1 MKYVKAWPPSM
12 LRSSMNDSKR
22 RDLGGNKMKRAVAV
36 LGIIAGSLLTG
47 MPAHAENN
55 TSGKRIALSNF
66 YAGNSWR
73 QSMLQAWTD
82 SANEAI
88 KAGIIKET
96 KIVNA
101 NNSATEQAS
110 QIESL
115 IVEGWDAIVVDPIST
130 TAINGA
136 IQDACD
142 AGITVVVFN
151 ESATAPCAKHI
162 ITNYVSVGAQQA
174 EFFGKT
180 LKGSNNI
187 LEIRGIA
194 GTSAD
199 DDMHKGLVDGLKNYP
214 NLKIV
219 GAVNGNWTGTITQRE
234 VAGILPS
241 LPEVNAVATQG
252 GDGFGAYQAFKAANR
267 PTPVIIMGHRQDE
280 LALWKQLLGTDP
292 SYNTFSISSTP
303 GGSKAAFWVA
313 QQLLAGMDVPSP
325 IDLPLPV
332 IQKADLEGWL
342 KVMPAG
348 SVVVTPYTQAWV
360 KEWIENARNGKP
372 APHDPKPSM

>member
-1 MKYVKAWPPSM
+1 M
-12 LRSSMNDSKR
+12 
-22 RDLGGNKMKRAVAV
+22 VAKQWEPVALV
-36 LGIIAGSLLTG
+36 LGAFLVGSCSAQAL
-47 MPAHAENN
+47 ES

-73 QSMLQAWTD
+73 QAMLKAWSQAAD
-82 SANEAI
+82 EAV
-88 KAGIIKET
+88 KAGIIKES

-101 NNSATEQAS
+101 NSSATEQAS

-142 AGITVVVFN
+142 ANIKVIVFN
-151 ESATAPCAKHI
+151 EAATAPCATHI
-162 ITNYVSVGAQQA
+162 ITNYVSVGSQQA

-180 LKGSNNI
+180 LQGPHNL

-199 DDMHKGLVDGLKNYP
+199 DDMHKGLVDGLAKYP

-219 GAVNGNWTGTITQRE
+219 GSVFGNWTGTITQRE
-234 VAGILPS
+234 VSGVLPS
-241 LPEVNAVATQG
+241 LPQIDGVGTQG
-252 GDGFGAYQAFKAANR
+252 GDGFGAYQAIKATGR
-267 PTPVIIMGHRQDE
+267 PTPIIVMGHRQDE
-280 LALWKQLLGTDP
+280 LALWKDLLKADP
-292 SYNTFSISSTP
+292 AYDTFSVSSTP
-303 GGSKAAFWVA
+303 GGSRAAFWVA
-313 QQLLAGMDVPSP
+313 QQVLAGANVPKT

-332 IQKADLEGWL
+332 IYKKDLDAWL
-342 KVMPAG
+342 KVMPEG
-348 SVVVTPYTQAWV
+348 SVAVTPYTQDWTVAW
-360 KEWIENARNGKP
+360 IAAANAGKP
-372 APHDPKPSM
+372 APDAPLPKPGDM

>member
-1 MKYVKAWPPSM
+1 MKKSLAI
-12 LRSSMNDSKR
+12 
-22 RDLGGNKMKRAVAV
+22 LGMVA
-36 LGIIAGSLLTG
+36 AGALSG
-47 MPAHAENN
+47 MPAHAENS
-55 TSGKRIALSNF
+55 TAGKRIALSNF

-73 QSMLQAWTD
+73 QAMLQAWTD

-88 KAGIIKET
+88 KAGIIKDS

-130 TAINGA
+130 TAINSA
-136 IQDACD
+136 IKDACD
-142 AGITVVVFN
+142 AGITVIVFN

-162 ITNYVSVGAQQA
+162 LTNYVSVGAQQA
-174 EFFGKT
+174 EFFGQT
-180 LKGSNNI
+180 LKGPNNI

-199 DDMHKGLVDGLKNYP
+199 EDMHQGLVDGLKKYP

-234 VAGILPS
+234 VAGVLPS
-241 LPEVNAVATQG
+241 LPAINAVGTQG

-280 LALWKQLLGTDP
+280 LALWKQLLAADP

-313 QQLLAGMDVPSP
+313 QQLLAGADVPNP

-332 IQKADLEGWL
+332 IQKADLDGWL
-342 KVMPAG
+342 KVMPTG

-360 KEWIENARNGKP
+360 KEWIADAKAGKP
-372 APHDPKPSM
+372 APADPKPAM

>member
-1 MKYVKAWPPSM
+1 MHSRFLA
-12 LRSSMNDSKR
+12 
-22 RDLGGNKMKRAVAV
+22 A
-36 LGIIAGSLLTG
+36 AGFGLSLALATAGTG
-47 MPAHAENN
+47 HAEES
-55 TSGKRIALSNF
+55 TAGKRIALSNF

-73 QSMLQAWTD
+73 QAMLQAWSQ
-82 SANEAI
+82 SADEAV
-88 KAGIIKET
+88 KAGIIKES

-101 NNSATEQAS
+101 NNSASEQAS

-142 AGITVVVFN
+142 AHITVIVFN
-151 ESATAPCAKHI
+151 ESATAPCATHI
-162 ITNYVSVGAQQA
+162 ITDYVSVGAQQA
-174 EFFGKT
+174 EFFGKN
-180 LKGSNNI
+180 LQGPHNI

-199 DDMHKGLVDGLKNYP
+199 EDMHKGLVEGLAKYP

-219 GAVNGNWTGTITQRE
+219 GSVFGNWTGTITQRE

-241 LPEVNAVATQG
+241 LPKIDAVATQG
-252 GDGFGAYQAFKAANR
+252 GDGFGSYQAFKAANR
-267 PTPVIIMGHRQDE
+267 PTPMIIMGHRQDE
-280 LALWKQLLGTDP
+280 LALWKDLLKADP
-292 SYNTFSISSTP
+292 NYNTFSISSTP

-313 QQLLAGMDVPSP
+313 QQLLAGATVPKT

-332 IQKADLEGWL
+332 IHKDELDAWL
-342 KVMPAG
+342 KVMPEG
-348 SVVVTPYTQAWV
+348 SVAVTPYTQ
-360 KEWIENARNGKP
+360 EWTISWIQAANAGKP
-372 APHDPKPSM
+372 APASPVAKSGDM